1 MATIGLDSLYYA
13 KITEDQNG
21 IETYGT
27 PKVLAKAMTAELS
40 VELIEAILYAD
51 DGASEVVKEFK
62 SGALTLGIDDIGS
75 LVAQDLTGCKI
86 DSNNV
91 VVSRSEDGGSP
102 VAIGFRAKKANG
114 KYRYFWLYRVIFS
127 VPATSLA
134 TKGDSIT
141 FSSPTIEGTVFRR
154 NKLDGEQKHPWKA
167 EVTEGDNGVA
177 PSIISQWF
185 SGVYEPDFT
194 AVTPTITISTQPAG
208 LTEVTAGSIT
218 GSLSVVANS
227 NTSNPVT
234 YQWYENITDSTT
246 GGTAINGE
254 TASSF
259 NIPTNLVA
267 DTYYYYCVLSSIGAE
282 DVMTT
287 VATVVVAY

>member
-13 KITEDQNG
+13 KITEDENG
-21 IETYGT
+21 HETYGI

-154 NKLDGEQKHPWKA
+154 NKLDGENKHPWKA
-167 EVTEGDNGVA
+167 EVTEGDSGVLA
-177 PSIISQWF
+177 STITSWF
-185 SGVYEPDFT
+185 TSVYEPDFT
-194 AVTPTITISTQPAG
+194 AVTPEINVTTQPAV

-218 GSLSVVANS
+218 GSLSVVAES
-227 NTSNPVT
+227 NTRR
-234 YQWYENITDSTT
+234 
-246 GGTAINGE
+246 
-254 TASSF
+254 SS
-259 NIPTNLVA
+259 
-267 DTYYYYCVLSSIGAE
+267 DLS
-282 DVMTT
+282 
-287 VATVVVAY
+287 VV

>member
-102 VAIGFRAKKANG
+102 VAVGFRAKKANG

-127 VPATSLA
+127 VPATTLA

-154 NKLDGEQKHPWKA
+154 NKLDGENKHPWKA
-167 EVTEGDNGVA
+167 EVTEGDTGVSA
-177 PSIISQWF
+177 STISSWF
-185 SGVYEPDFT
+185 TSVYEPDFT
-194 AVTPTITISTQPAG
+194 AVTPTITITTQPAG

-218 GSLSVVANS
+218 GSLSVVAES
-227 NTSNPVT
+227 NTSDPVS
-234 YQWYENITDSTT
+234 YQWYENTIDSTT

-254 TASSF
+254 TSASF
-259 NIPTNLVA
+259 DIPTDLLA
-267 DTYYYYCVLSSIGAE
+267 DTYYYYCVLSLVGAS
-282 DVMTT
+282 DVTTT
-287 VATVVVAY
+287 VATVMVS